1 MPEQLEEAES
11 MSPSKSRKMKR
22 IEFVVPEPLLEQS
35 LAMAAEEGLAEAE
48 MHRLFWILGRA
59 AYAEMSNKSLTNQKL
74 RHRIAGF
81 KETGELPDDKDD

>member
-1 MPEQLEEAES
+1 MPEPLEMTES
-11 MSPSKSRKMKR
+11 MPPSKSRKMKR

-35 LAMAAEEGLAEAE
+35 LEMATDEGLAEAE

-74 RHRIAGF
+74 RYRIAKF
-81 KETGELPDDKDD
+81 EETGELPDGKED